1 MNYLISKM
9 WLLGALGIL
18 LFCSPIFVGLGV
30 FCARFP
36 PRSTGGLIKFMNYR
50 LRIERL
56 RYIVYGTVVKYLP
69 GVKNDGIELWKVRH
83 DDGDEE
89 DVELHELIQYGRV
102 SDQWDGLPGGCTDA
116 WEDGKEGD
124 GCMHD

>member
-1 MNYLISKM
+1 MNYHISKM

-18 LFCSPIFVGLGV
+18 LFCSPRFVGLGV

-56 RYIVYGTVVKYLP
+56 RYTAHGTVVKYLP

-89 DVELHELIQYGRV
+89 DVELHELMQWTCKRPKGRAPRGMHRCMGR
-102 SDQWDGLPGGCTDA
+102 WEGGRWVHA
-116 WEDGKEGD
+116 
-124 GCMHD
+124 

>member
-1 MNYLISKM
+1 M
-9 WLLGALGIL
+9 
-18 LFCSPIFVGLGV
+18 
-30 FCARFP
+30 
-36 PRSTGGLIKFMNYR
+36 
-50 LRIERL
+50 
-56 RYIVYGTVVKYLP
+56 VKYLP

-102 SDQWDGLPGGCTDA
+102 SDQRDGLPGEC
-116 WEDGKEGD
+116 DGKEGD